1 MMVSLFF
8 FGALLVLLSLPAL
21 SDGQV
26 NLEPCHNYSALN
38 NPYRSIGYVATEGVD
53 PMICDLYLIS
63 GWYRFISEVGG
74 EMPEFK
80 IDRLHCGT
88 IAPIWLQGSHPTT
101 DEGIVDRTACVNFNN
116 MFDDCLSF
124 NIQVKNCNNSFYAYY
139 LVPPPFGC
147 FTAYCAGTFSSQ
159 P

>member
-1 MMVSLFF
+1 ML
-8 FGALLVLLSLPAL
+8 LLSPTF

-26 NLEPCHNYSALN
+26 GVEPCFNYSALN

-53 PMICDLYLIS
+53 PMICDVKLIH

-80 IDRLHCGT
+80 IDRLQCGT
-88 IAPIWLQGSHPTT
+88 IAPIWMQGSHPTAA
-101 DEGIVDRTACVNFNN
+101 EGIVDRTACVNFNGISN
-116 MFDDCLSF
+116 GCLSF
-124 NIQVKNCNNSFYAYY
+124 SIKVKSCNNSFYVYY

-147 FTAYCAGTFSSQ
+147 FTAYCAGMFSSQ
-159 P
+159 LFYKYM